1 MVPRP
6 LWPRSIARRVGKVAA
21 PVANNLLD
29 RVDLTQLIIDHV
41 SVDRIVATVD
51 LDAVVARVDVV
62 SIVDKAVHD
71 VDLPEIVRSSS
82 NSLASDTVQRLRLQ
96 SASADDIVDRIAA
109 RVTRRRPV
117 DSAVVT
123 LPRSP

>member
-1 MVPRP
+1 M
-6 LWPRSIARRVGKVAA
+6 AA

-41 SVDRIVATVD
+41 SVDRIVETVD
-51 LDAVVARVDVV
+51 LDAVIARVDVAP
-62 SIVDKAVHD
+62 IVDKAVHD

-82 NSLASDTVQRLRLQ
+82 NSLASDTVHRLRLQ

-117 DSAVVT
+117 DSAVAT
-123 LPRSP
+123 QPRSP